1 MTCARLG
8 GEPLVW
14 EEEKDEEDEE
24 EEEEEE
30 EEVEVGEGMKAG
42 MEWDTKWGKWSSLS
56 PLKIQKHFSPHFEME
71 KVTCQI

>member
-30 EEVEVGEGMKAG
+30 GRNSQSKN
-42 MEWDTKWGKWSSLS
+42 L
-56 PLKIQKHFSPHFEME
+56 
-71 KVTCQI
+71 